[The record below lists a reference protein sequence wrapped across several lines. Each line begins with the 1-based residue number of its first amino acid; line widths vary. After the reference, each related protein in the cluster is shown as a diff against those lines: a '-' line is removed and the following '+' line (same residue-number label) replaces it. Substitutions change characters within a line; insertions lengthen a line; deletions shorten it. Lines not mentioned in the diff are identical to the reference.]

1 MKRWGHAPGDP
12 LRVTLSQLESPRCT
26 HCAVKRPGYET
37 HGVATLRGAGFAGAH
52 Q

>member
-1 MKRWGHAPGDP
+1 MKRCRHALGDP
-12 LRVTLSQLESPRCT
+12 LRVTLSQLDSPRCT

-37 HGVATLRGAGFAGAH
+37 QGVATLPGAECAGAH